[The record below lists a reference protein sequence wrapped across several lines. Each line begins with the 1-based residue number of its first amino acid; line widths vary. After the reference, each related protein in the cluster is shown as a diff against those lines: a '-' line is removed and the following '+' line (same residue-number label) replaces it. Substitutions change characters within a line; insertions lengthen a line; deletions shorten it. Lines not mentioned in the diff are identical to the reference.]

1 MNFSSIVRCDHKI
14 FYISRKVLLNLAAF
28 SYNSFYKICCDIVKN
43 TQSSISMQRPQS
55 VFLKNIFAD
64 IADFAFIGQVIFSRN
79 FENNW
84 NKNVNFHQLIKIIL
98 INENSYLQMYPNKK
112 SFLTYWF
119 LRIKWLIA
127 KYVKISKE
135 TATHKQKN
143 FAKF

>member
-1 MNFSSIVRCDHKI
+1 
-14 FYISRKVLLNLAAF
+14 
-28 SYNSFYKICCDIVKN
+28 
-43 TQSSISMQRPQS
+43 
-55 VFLKNIFAD
+55 
-64 IADFAFIGQVIFSRN
+64 
-79 FENNW
+79 
-84 NKNVNFHQLIKIIL
+84 
-98 INENSYLQMYPNKK
+98 MYPNKK